1 MAYASPSTINAS
13 QGLGAVLNYANEVSG
28 NWLSNMFLLGIW
40 VIILMGYMKA
50 QNDFKGG
57 LAVAGYST
65 FVVALLFWIGG
76 FVSGWAFSISIAFAI
91 IGTAVLLLDHE

>member
-1 MAYASPSTINAS
+1 MYDSPSTMNAS
-13 QGLGAVLNYANEVSG
+13 QRFVEVLTYVNYATN
-28 NWLSNMFLLGIW
+28 NWISNMFLLGIW
-40 VIILMGYMKA
+40 VVILMGYMKA
-50 QNDFKGG
+50 QNDFKGAM
-57 LAVAGYST
+57 AVSGYST